1 MTPQTIESIM
11 AELAEGDAPD
21 FADLSIRE
29 ADARTLMAVH
39 FCEVDRQLAA
49 AGLGSE
55 ERLAIMAAI
64 AAQAMVENMLLNV
77 QRLRQAGSGDGFRD
91 WLRRYRLDGDA

>member
-11 AELAEGDAPD
+11 ADLAAGERLD

-29 ADARTLMAVH
+29 ADARALMAVH

-49 AGLGSE
+49 GGLGSE
-55 ERLAIMAAI
+55 ERLTIMAAI

-77 QRLRQAGSGDGFRD
+77 QRLRQVGSGDGFRD
-91 WLRRYRLDGDA
+91 WLRRHRLDGGA